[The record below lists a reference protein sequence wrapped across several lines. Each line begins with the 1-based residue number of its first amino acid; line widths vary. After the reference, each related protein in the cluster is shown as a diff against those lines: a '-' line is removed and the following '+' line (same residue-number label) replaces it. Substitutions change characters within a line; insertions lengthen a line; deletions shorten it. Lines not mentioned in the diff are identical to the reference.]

1 MTRRAYRP
9 FVMPFALAA
18 LMPASAL
25 AAAGAAPGSG
35 GAGMSGSGSGS
46 GSAGGA
52 ALTQPADTTVSASG
66 NGITVQT
73 VATGLLSRHLRF
85 TGSAPSS
92 DAGQTVVIERSPT
105 GTPGSWVATA
115 KAVVQSNGSFTAAW
129 KATQSGQLAI
139 EAVVV
144 SPSASAA
151 DARSHQAAPSP
162 STAPSGP
169 STSPLTITVY
179 RPAIATFYGP
189 GFYGHRTACGQR
201 LRRATIGVASRTLKC
216 GTKVSIIYFGREI
229 TVPVI
234 DRGPFANHASW
245 DLTMATAEALGI
257 TETSRIGALPTR

>member
-1 MTRRAYRP
+1 MLL
-9 FVMPFALAA
+9 ALAV
-18 LMPASAL
+18 LMPATAL

-35 GAGMSGSGSGS
+35 GVAMAGSGS
-46 GSAGGA
+46 SAGGA
-52 ALTQPADTTVSASG
+52 ATTQPADTTVSASG

-73 VATGLLSRHLRF
+73 VATGLLSRHLTF
-85 TGSAPSS
+85 TGTAPAS

-105 GTPGSWVATA
+105 GMPGSWVATA
-115 KAVVQSNGSFTAAW
+115 KAVVRSGGSFTAAW

-144 SPSASAA
+144 SPSATTA
-151 DARSHQAAPSP
+151 DARSRQAAPSP

-179 RPAIATFYGP
+179 RPAVATFYGP

-201 LRRATIGVASRTLKC
+201 LHRGTLGVASRTLPC

-234 DRGPFANHASW
+234 DRGPYGNHASW
-245 DLTMATAEALGI
+245 DLTMATAQALGI
-257 TETSRIGALPTR
+257 TETSRIGALPAGR